1 MVLIVYI
8 EGVGEVLRL
17 AGRGETPNCQTAATV
32 TQLIHSDTG
41 RGEVLLPVN
50 VGPQGQSLGLDL
62 LHRKEEI
69 NLTTFTE
76 I

>member
-17 AGRGETPNCQTAATV
+17 AGGGVEGTPNCQTAATV

-62 LHRKEEI
+62 LHRKERS
-69 NLTTFTE
+69 T
-76 I
+76 

>member
-17 AGRGETPNCQTAATV
+17 AGTGGKHKTATV
-32 TQLIHSDTG
+32 TQLIHSDIG

-69 NLTTFTE
+69 NLTFTTFTN